1 MPRRSLQR
9 VGPLVWHVMNRAIQG
24 LTLFEHPNEYEAF
37 LAILASAVPDHR
49 IELFAYCVMPNHF
62 HLVVRASTGAT
73 LSDFMQ
79 GLTTSHAQ
87 QWRVETRTSG
97 RGAVYQGRFL
107 AMPVQADGH
116 FVRVC
121 RYVERNPVRAGLV
134 TRADQWLWSSAWDLV
149 HAQDDRRPP
158 LAPWPVARP
167 VDWTALLACATLP
180 SLNLGIRRAMRRG
193 LPYGSIAWQAR
204 TLGTTS
210 EGRRVRGRPQE
221 APKGKPVSQK

>member
-9 VGPLVWHVMNRAIQG
+9 TGPLVWHVMNRAIQG
-24 LTLFEHPNEYEAF
+24 LTLFEHPNEYDAF
-37 LAILASAVPDHR
+37 LAILAPAVRDHP

-62 HLVVRASTGAT
+62 HLVVRASSGVK

-116 FVRVC
+116 FLRVC
-121 RYVERNPVRAGLV
+121 RYVERNPVRATLV
-134 TRADQWLWSSAWDLV
+134 TRAEQWLWSSAWDLA
-149 HAQDDRRPP
+149 HDRDDRRPA

-167 VDWTALLACATLP
+167 VDWTALLACATVP
-180 SLNLGIRRAMRRG
+180 SLDLAIRRAMRRG
-193 LPYGSIAWQAR
+193 LPYGSTDWQTRA
-204 TLGTTS
+204 LGTTG
-210 EGRRVRGRPQE
+210 ERRRLRGRPRG
-221 APKGKPVSQK
+221 ARTGKTVSPI